1 MLASS
6 AATSAAHTPVASPR
20 ELPKKS
26 VQRDSLSED
35 DRGLLQKALERIEFL
50 EGQLSSSERASP
62 HESVQPSPKSS
73 PKKVNKPDPK
83 GSKSTGEPVEDDTI
97 VTPDGK
103 AVPWSQKNILVY
115 IFFGSPHVFI
125 YTIYIYIYH
134 IKVTR
139 TLILYLPLTSPYT
152 FLRLAYV
159 YKVLGADALRMRLRR
174 LCERKASGKSHVD
187 TQTFDDYKAG
197 GARREALEIALCE
210 AIQKH
215 GSQKSSYNKV
225 KARVGPNI
233 GPLLFH
239 KRVCFGKTN
248 EDNWNTM

>member
-6 AATSAAHTPVASPR
+6 AATSAAHTPVATPR

-50 EGQLSSSERASP
+50 EGQLSSTERASP

-103 AVPWSQKNILVY
+103 AVPWSQKQH
-115 IFFGSPHVFI
+115 FGIHLFRTPPCIH
-125 YTIYIYIYH
+125 IYIYIPY
-134 IKVTR
+134 IY
-139 TLILYLPLTSPYT
+139 LYTT
-152 FLRLAYV
+152 
-159 YKVLGADALRMRLRR
+159 
-174 LCERKASGKSHVD
+174 
-187 TQTFDDYKAG
+187 
-197 GARREALEIALCE
+197 
-210 AIQKH
+210 
-215 GSQKSSYNKV
+215 
-225 KARVGPNI
+225 
-233 GPLLFH
+233 
-239 KRVCFGKTN
+239 
-248 EDNWNTM
+248 